1 MLNDTLDDFTIG
13 NITSKWRED
22 PKEDPPRREI
32 SFDDSMFLNLSL
44 NISILR
50 DKTPE
55 IELKENNITD
65 DDIFNE
71 SDTNAKE
78 SSKNNLSVLHLSEVD
93 TNVNKTISKM
103 EKFKLKQCPPVL
115 RPYLKSKSNA
125 ERIPLELSSLKNL
138 PLKETSISRNLN
150 SKSNPFNDKSSLQQN
165 LSAWGLPPEVLEKY
179 EARGV
184 TTMFPWQVKCL
195 NNPKVLKEHRNLLY
209 SAPTSAGK
217 TLVAEILSIK
227 TILERH
233 KKVIF
238 VLPFVSVVRE
248 KMFYFQE
255 IFGGTGVRVEGFM
268 GSYHP
273 PGGIKAVQLAVCTI
287 EKANS
292 LINSFLREG
301 NLGDI
306 GGVVIDELH
315 LLGESHRG
323 YLLELLLTK
332 IRYMTL
338 KNNLTIQII
347 GMSATLPNLEILANW
362 LDASLYVTDFR
373 PIPLFEHTHI
383 DGAVYDK
390 NLALIRNMNP
400 MKDLGTDTDNI
411 LQLCLETIKAS
422 CSVLIFCPTK
432 NWCESLATQISTAF
446 NRICGDET
454 NELRNILVS
463 QFKTDLLLEVVE
475 QLKFCPAG
483 LDDVLRRTV
492 GAAVA
497 YHHAGLTMDERD
509 IIEGA
514 FRNGVIKVLIATS
527 TLSSGVNLPAKR
539 VIIRTPIFHGKPL
552 DSLTYRQ
559 MVGRAGRMGRDS
571 SGNNPMVTLYKIF
584 K

>member
-1 MLNDTLDDFTIG
+1 
-13 NITSKWRED
+13 
-22 PKEDPPRREI
+22 
-32 SFDDSMFLNLSL
+32 
-44 NISILR
+44 
-50 DKTPE
+50 
-55 IELKENNITD
+55 
-65 DDIFNE
+65 
-71 SDTNAKE
+71 
-78 SSKNNLSVLHLSEVD
+78 
-93 TNVNKTISKM
+93 
-103 EKFKLKQCPPVL
+103 
-115 RPYLKSKSNA
+115 
-125 ERIPLELSSLKNL
+125 
-138 PLKETSISRNLN
+138 
-150 SKSNPFNDKSSLQQN
+150 
-165 LSAWGLPPEVLEKY
+165 
-179 EARGV
+179 
-184 TTMFPWQVKCL
+184 MFPWQVECL

-227 TILERH
+227 TILERR

-292 LINSFLREG
+292 LINGFLREG

-332 IRYMTL
+332 IRYMAL

-362 LDASLYVTDFR
+362 LEASLYVTDFR
-373 PIPLFEHTHI
+373 PIPLSEYTHI

-390 NLALIRNMNP
+390 NLALIRKINP
-400 MKDLGTDTDNI
+400 MNNLGTDTDNI
-411 LQLCLETIKAS
+411 LQLCLETIEAS

-446 NRICGDET
+446 IRICSDET
-454 NELRNILVS
+454 NELRNILRS
-463 QFKTDLLLEVVE
+463 QFKNDLLLEVFE

-483 LDDVLRRTV
+483 LDDVLKRTV
-492 GAAVA
+492 GVAVA

-552 DSLTYRQ
+552 DPLTYRQ

-571 SGNNPMVTLYKIF
+571 SGNNS
-584 K
+584 